1 METEI
6 IVMKSKKSGIKIS
19 IHLSIIKK
27 NLIHWYERGSDYRVT
42 SEIKLPQYAKLF
54 YKVFVF
60 IT

>member
-27 NLIHWYERGSDYRVT
+27 TSFIGMKEVLLIE
-42 SEIKLPQYAKLF
+42 
-54 YKVFVF
+54 
-60 IT
+60 